1 MMLLRL
7 SVDVVVVVVGVVVVV
22 MVLVVLVGVLSVV
35 ADDGAG
41 TCSVH
46 GDGGDGIIEAWSDQ
60 LRMGF
65 EDFDHVVDV
74 ITRIRIVLG
83 EEKQR
88 GGDVITRIR
97 IVLGEEKQE
106 GDFITRIRIIL
117 GEEKQMGADV
127 IS

>member
-83 EEKQR
+83 EEKQ
-88 GGDVITRIR
+88 
-97 IVLGEEKQE
+97 E